1 LSEAERASVT
11 VPYANAADGL
21 KATYRIVVRA

>member
-11 VPYANAADGL
+11 VPYVSAADGL